1 MNEENLV
8 IHKIF
13 SAVSSKSQEKIA
25 LQIKRENLWQSF
37 SYKEVELYSLR
48 VGALLIKEGF
58 KKSEFAA
65 IILENRPEWAIIYL
79 GIMHAGLTSV
89 PLDSQLSPQEIRDL
103 IIDSGVRIIFC
114 SHSLFINKIKEV
126 IQDIAIK
133 VVVLDIEDKNDK
145 NCINFSDIDH
155 ISLDNIVWP
164 TVLPEDIASLIYT
177 SGTTA
182 KPKGVLLS
190 HKNIC
195 SNFKSIAGLNIYL
208 PSDNTLCILPLY
220 HTYAFMVTLIM
231 PLFKGAM
238 VTYFALSFKPQDLS
252 LIIKEAQVTMLVGV
266 PQLFFLLHKAIFDK
280 IKKFP
285 SFLLPFLLPFIRQ
298 KLAKQ
303 FGRSLRLLV
312 SGGARLEPKIGKDL
326 SRLLGIRLI
335 EGYGLTETSP
345 VVTLNPPHKIKFGSV
360 GKVIP
365 GVQIKIFNPDKF
377 GIGEVLIKGPNVMLG
392 YFKQPDL
399 TNQVIKDGW
408 FYSGDLGFIDSRGY
422 LFLTGREKDV
432 IVLSSGKNIYPEEVE
447 EYYGRSPYIK
457 ELCILSRRQE
467 RAGRIIESLFAVVVP
482 NLEYFRQKN
491 ETDIQA
497 KIRWE
502 LENLSRNLPGYKHI
516 MGFLVTKDALPR
528 TALRK
533 IKRYEVQEKYVKLE
547 LVGVEAKEPVF
558 LEEDTK
564 LLKND
569 VARKIISYL
578 SKELNKPVYLDSH
591 LEIDLGIDSLTKV
604 ELGLGLEAL
613 FSIKIPDEFF
623 YTTSTVKEIVK
634 NVLDIID
641 RPESVI
647 GAPQDVPISWSEIL
661 KKKPKEIVTEKIR
674 TDSVFLDKLPTFIFK
689 IIFLFI
695 LRLFW
700 LLRIEGKSLLPKQGP
715 YLLCPNHASYLDG
728 FVVFSSLPFGIAKN
742 AYFLGYSKILEHP
755 LIGWANKVARL
766 IPIDPSQNLTDAM
779 QAVSFVLSH
788 KKIVCLFPEGR
799 RSVDENMGEFKK
811 GVGILIK
818 ELNIPV
824 VPIYIKGSHYS
835 WPRTKHLPR
844 LYPLKIIF
852 GKPVRWQELIK
863 KHIGEFTDDY
873 AATAQ
878 GLRQEVVKLKCQNI

>member
-1 MNEENLV
+1 MNQEELL
-8 IHKIF
+8 IPKLF
-13 SAVSSKSQEKIA
+13 SNTVSCFPDKVA
-25 LQIKRENLWQSF
+25 LQIKRDSVWQRF
-37 SYKEVELYSLR
+37 TYRQVEDLSLK
-48 VGALLIKEGF
+48 VATFLLKEGL
-58 KKSEFAA
+58 KKTDTVAL
-65 IILENRPEWAIIYL
+65 ILENRPEWAIIYL
-79 GIMHAGLTSV
+79 GLMYAGLICV
-89 PLDSQLSPQEIRDL
+89 PLDPQLSGEEIKNF
-103 IIDSGVRIIFC
+103 IDDSNTKVIFC
-114 SHSLFINKIKEV
+114 FYNIFTKKIG
-126 IQDIAIK
+126 QDIGGRLTKIIILDAPDSEDINFVRFSEIENIQMEKAILP
-133 VVVLDIEDKNDK
+133 VVLADD
-145 NCINFSDIDH
+145 
-155 ISLDNIVWP
+155 V
-164 TVLPEDIASLIYT
+164 ASLLYT
-177 SGTTA
+177 SGTTG
-182 KPKGVLLS
+182 KPKGVLLT

-238 VTYFALSFKPQDLS
+238 VTYFALGFKPQDLS
-252 LIIKEAQVTMLVGV
+252 AIIKEAQVTMLVGV

-298 KLAKQ
+298 KLGEQ
-303 FGRSLRLLV
+303 FGRGLRLLV

-345 VVTLNPPHKIKFGSV
+345 VVTLNPPDKIKFGSV

-365 GVQIKIFNPDKF
+365 GVQIKIFNPNKS
-377 GIGEVLIKGPNVMLG
+377 GVGQVLIKGPNVMLG

-399 TNQVIKDGW
+399 TNQVIKEGW

-422 LFLTGREKDV
+422 LFLTGRQKDV

-457 ELCILSRRQE
+457 EICILSRRQE
-467 RAGRIIESLFAVVVP
+467 RAGRVIESLFAVVVP

-491 ETDIQA
+491 EMDIQA
-497 KIRWE
+497 KILWE

-533 IKRYEVQEKYVKLE
+533 IKRYEVQEKYVKAALRRA
-547 LVGVEAKEPVF
+547 EAKEPVF

-564 LLKND
+564 LLKNG
-569 VARKIISYL
+569 VARKIINYL

-613 FSIKIPDEFF
+613 FSIKIPDELF
-623 YTTSTVKEIVK
+623 YTASTVKEIVK
-634 NVLDIID
+634 NILDIIG

-647 GAPQDVPISWSEIL
+647 ETPEEVPISWGEIL
-661 KKKPKEIVTEKIR
+661 KENPKEIVTEKIR
-674 TDSVFLDKLPTFIFK
+674 IESDFLNKLIIFIFK
-689 IIFLFI
+689 NIFLFI
-695 LRLFW
+695 FRIFW
-700 LLRIEGKSLLPKQGP
+700 LLRIKGKNLLPKQGP

-742 AYFLGYSKILEHP
+742 TYFLGYSKILEHP
-755 LIGWANKVARL
+755 LIGWANKATRL
-766 IPIDPSQNLTDAM
+766 IPIDPSLNLTDAM

-799 RSVDENMGEFKK
+799 RSVDENIGEFKK

-852 GKPVRWQELIK
+852 GKPLRWQELIT
-863 KHIGEFTDDY
+863 KHIGEFVNDY
-873 AATAQ
+873 AAIAQ
-878 GLRQEVVKLKCQNI
+878 GLREEVAKLTC